1 MTNRNGSIPLKT
13 ATDRYN
19 TVVTESRSPNTAR
32 AYAQAT
38 AKFLD
43 LLGDRNVNPETAP
56 MESANESW
64 LIDFIGSLRDHSPA
78 TEQLYL
84 TAVVGFYEFLASEY
98 GLDVNLAR
106 VRALVR
112 RRQRRVPPKLPEFPR
127 RDVESVIAC
136 VEAAASEPCKD
147 DREKL
152 RNLRDKAFILTL
164 ADTGLR
170 IGEACSLTRG
180 QYDRDERQ
188 AIVVIKGGGESIVRF
203 STRAHNAILA
213 YLEARSHVDGASGR
227 AMSALP
233 VFARHDKGAG
243 SKLKQ
248 IKTVGARNI
257 INNWGVRALGNTSR
271 GLITP
276 HTFRHYFVT
285 VVLRG
290 SGGNLKL
297 AQELARHKNI
307 AITQRYAHLAD
318 DDLDRGYHEIFN
330 E

>member
-1 MTNRNGSIPLKT
+1 MTDRSAYVTLRV

-38 AKFLD
+38 AKFLE
-43 LLGDRNVNPETAP
+43 LLDDRNVNPDTAR
-56 MESANESW
+56 MESTNESW
-64 LIDFIGSLRDHSPA
+64 LIDFIGSLREHSPA

-98 GLDVNLAR
+98 GLGVNLAR
-106 VRALVR
+106 VKALVR

-127 RDVESVIAC
+127 EDVERVIST
-136 VEAAASEPCKD
+136 VVDAAGETTSD
-147 DREKL
+147 WRLGL
-152 RNLRDKAFILTL
+152 RNLRDKALILTL

-170 IGEACSLTRG
+170 ISEACSLTRG
-180 QYDRDERQ
+180 QYDRSERY
-188 AIVVIKGGGESIVRF
+188 AAVVIKGGGESIVRF
-203 STRAHNAILA
+203 STRTHHAIVA
-213 YLEARSHVDGASGR
+213 YLEARARLDGGSGR
-227 AMSALP
+227 AMGSLAI
-233 VFARHDKGAG
+233 FARHDLGAG
-243 SKLKQ
+243 SKIKQ
-248 IKTVGARNI
+248 LKTVGARNI
-257 INNWGVRALGNTSR
+257 VNKWVKKALGESSI